1 LAEGAFGI
9 WIAVARVGDS
19 SPQAQCVGKRRLNN
33 FPFGAFIPLEN
44 AQGEVFVALHC
55 DVREEGLV
63 CVIDSMCNR

>member
-1 LAEGAFGI
+1 MQSSTPEGHPLR
-9 WIAVARVGDS
+9 AVRRNS
-19 SPQAQCVGKRRLNN
+19 EAQRVGKRRLNN

>member
-1 LAEGAFGI
+1 MQSSTPEGHPLRAL
-9 WIAVARVGDS
+9 RQNS
-19 SPQAQCVGKRRLNN
+19 EPHRVGKRRLNN

-44 AQGEVFVALHC
+44 ARGDVVVVLHG

>member
-1 LAEGAFGI
+1 MQSSTPGGHPLR
-9 WIAVARVGDS
+9 AVSRN
-19 SPQAQCVGKRRLNN
+19 PEAQRVGKRRFNN

-44 AQGEVFVALHC
+44 AQGDVFVVLHG